1 MPCSV
6 GGEKIPAPV
15 PLASCERPAKRRRLR
30 GRTRQ
35 LNKALR
41 LAERTERI
49 CAQSAETTKLSRFAS
64 ERARTLINL
73 SDYRRA
79 AGDSAGALR
88 DARAAVTIWRRLAES
103 APAQF
108 KPELASGIHMFA
120 VRHAENKDGA
130 AASETRAQALAVYRS
145 LADVDPV
152 AFGPRVAENLFA
164 MIGETAD
171 PYDALVGAK
180 EAIDILRRYAPESF
194 NAEQNLPWALAQK
207 AHVLQTLGVAT
218 SAIAALREAVE
229 IDEQLL
235 PGNPTGRV
243 HSLVRNLLQLARAS
257 RDAGASHEAMIAI
270 TRAELLSFEFP
281 DHLSIAQIA
290 EIEEFD
296 CATLPAVANAVR
308 YTVNS

>member
-1 MPCSV
+1 
-6 GGEKIPAPV
+6 
-15 PLASCERPAKRRRLR
+15 
-30 GRTRQ
+30 
-35 LNKALR
+35 
-41 LAERTERI
+41 
-49 CAQSAETTKLSRFAS
+49 
-64 ERARTLINL
+64 
-73 SDYRRA
+73 
-79 AGDSAGALR
+79 
-88 DARAAVTIWRRLAES
+88 
-103 APAQF
+103 
-108 KPELASGIHMFA
+108 
-120 VRHAENKDGA
+120 
-130 AASETRAQALAVYRS
+130 
-145 LADVDPV
+145 
-152 AFGPRVAENLFA
+152 

-257 RDAGASHEAMIAI
+257 RDAGASYEAMIAI

-296 CATLPAVANAVR
+296 CATLPAVERWLVRASVICSSALRNMRVLSIVAGRKIRGANAVR